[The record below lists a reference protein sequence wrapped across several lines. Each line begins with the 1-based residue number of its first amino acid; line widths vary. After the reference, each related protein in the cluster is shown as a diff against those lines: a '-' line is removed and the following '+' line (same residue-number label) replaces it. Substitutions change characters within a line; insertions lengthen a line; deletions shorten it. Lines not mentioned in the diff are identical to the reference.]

1 MTILI
6 ILCLLRNMT
15 RNLSSATGKV
25 RVTTLQMPF
34 ATKHLRCTII
44 VSLVLLVAFRLSH
57 WN

>member
-25 RVTTLQMPF
+25 RVTTSKMPF
-34 ATKHLRCTII
+34 ATKHSRRTIV
-44 VSLVLLVAFRLSH
+44 VSLVLSVAFRPSH